1 MTRFKCSKKVILF
14 SFFGWHLLLCSSS
27 VHYSLCLSSL
37 VATYPSASRWY
48 FIHILYL
55 AFTRPPPL
63 SLSPSPSHNPLN
75 FVPASVALSLSP
87 FPSLVVSPILPA
99 SPNDFLDNNSHTVEL
114 NVLITN
120 VQGKV
125 WNNGFEW
132 NSMHCIINKKMWS
145 TDTLFFI
152 ANNPPN
158 AIIIKLND
166 SIGIF
171 RDLDIVLLSVII
183 ICGVSWQGFWSKKFN
198 LKYT

>member
-27 VHYSLCLSSL
+27 VSLFACRYLPLRISL
-37 VATYPSASRWY
+37 V
-48 FIHILYL
+48 LYL